1 MPDGFPH
8 RIIGLSA
15 FVVFVLAALLVAALF
30 RGSAVLLGALAVAV
44 PIVMVLL
51 TRSARRNRN
60 RVRPSR

>member
-8 RIIGLSA
+8 RNIGLSA
-15 FVVFVLAALLVAALF
+15 FVVVVLAALLMAALF
-30 RGSAVLLGALAVAV
+30 RGSFVLLGALAVAV

-51 TRSARRNRN
+51 ARSARRNRN